1 MASSNTSALSTPV
14 FNGENYQVWAVKM
27 KAYLRGLGLW
37 QWVET
42 ERQVQPLG
50 NNPTLNQIRAHEEE
64 EAKAPR
70 ALSYIH
76 AAVSE
81 PIFTRIMACE
91 TPKEAWDKL
100 KEMYLGSDRTRQ
112 MQILNLKRQFEVLRM
127 KDKEFI
133 KEYVD
138 RLMEVVNKIWL
149 LGEDL
154 TDQRVVEK
162 VLVSLPER
170 FESKISS
177 LEDSKDL
184 TKISLA
190 ELVHAFQAQ
199 EQRRSMRQEESN
211 EEAFLALQKE
221 KLLKA
226 ERKSNLVRR
235 KIKRRMR
242 AKEGKVV
249 ARRDILHVLT
259 ARNKVIQRIFVGEQ
273 GQHAQMAENQQQQEQ
288 LFIVTSHA
296 TSSCTETW
304 LIDSGCTNHMTPEL
318 SCFKE
323 LDQSYKSKVKIGNGD
338 LVDVK
343 GKGVVAVET
352 PTVDDCKM
360 RDKSFPIKWKE
371 TNLHAYTTVVDESV
385 LWHKRFGHFHYAALK
400 HLHQKGLTQG
410 LPVICDEKNVCQVCQ
425 FGKQSR
431 LSFPV
436 NKAWRAS
443 ERLQLIHTD
452 VCGPM
457 KTPSLNGNRYFILFI
472 DDKTRMCWVF
482 FMKQKSEV
490 AGVFQSFKA
499 LVENQANCSI
509 KVIRSDNGTEYT
521 SDKFDKFCVEAG
533 IVHQLTV
540 TYSPQQNGVS
550 ERKNRTIMEMTRC
563 LLFEKIMPKCFWAE
577 AVNTAVYLLN
587 RLPTKAVKNKTSF
600 EAWYGVKPAV
610 EHLKVFGSLCYTHVP
625 DVKRD
630 KLDYKAEM
638 GIFLGYSSTSKGYR
652 VFNLKTKKIMV
663 SRDIKV
669 DEAAIWNWEKNEIED
684 VDQIGV
690 TIPQIPEETK
700 NEVGAD
706 NLDDVPVRGRRLLD
720 EIYERCD
727 VAFQEPTCYDEAA
740 KENGWRVAMEE
751 ELKMIK
757 KNGTWEL
764 VDRPKNQKIIGVK
777 WVFRI
782 KYNSDG
788 SANKLKARLVVK
800 GYSQDK
806 DGWKIHHLDVKSAFL
821 NGVLEE
827 DIYVEQPEG
836 FQVSGCEDKVYKLHK
851 ALYGLKR
858 APRAWYS
865 RIDAYLLQ
873 QGFKRSESEATLY
886 VLKVQEE
893 VQLIVSLYVDD
904 LLVTGC
910 NSKIL
915 KQFMVQMESEFE
927 MSNLGE
933 MKYFLGM
940 EIHQCEAGIFISQQK
955 YALKVLKKFHMER
968 SKSVATPLV
977 VNEKL
982 SKNEV
987 NIKADASIYRSLI
1000 GSLLYLSA
1008 TRPDLM
1014 FSASLL
1020 SRFMN
1025 SPSKIHF
1032 GVAKR
1037 VLRYIRGTF
1046 DYGLWF
1052 VKKESKELQG
1062 YADSDWAGSLDDSK
1076 STSGYAFSFGS
1087 GVFSWN
1093 SKKQE
1098 VVAQSSAEA
1107 EYISAAAAANQAIWL
1122 RKLLTDLGQNQAD
1135 ATVIWVDNK
1144 SAIAIAKNPVQ
1155 HGRTKHINVKF
1166 HAIREAEKNG
1176 EVNLVHC
1183 CSENQIADIL
1193 TKALS
1198 KAKFEELRSRLGVS
1212 KKILKEEC

>member
-138 RLMEVVNKIWL
+138 RLMEVVNKIRL

-211 EEAFLALQKE
+211 EEAFLALQKRKASQGRE
-221 KLLKA
+221 KKQSG
-226 ERKSNLVRR
+226 EKKDKEKNEGQGRKSGG
-235 KIKRRMR
+235 KKRYPPCPHCKKQSHSENFCWYRPSVQCR
-242 AKEGKVV
+242 SCKQFGHVEKVCK
-249 ARRDILHVLT
+249 
-259 ARNKVIQRIFVGEQ
+259 NKNDQQGEQ

-304 LIDSGCTNHMTPEL
+304 LIDNGCTNHMTPEL

-323 LDQSYKSKVKIGNGD
+323 LDQSYKSKVKIEMEIW
-338 LVDVK
+338 LMSR
-343 GKGVVAVET
+343 ARELLLLRLQQLM
-352 PTVDDCKM
+352 TVKM

-457 KTPSLNGNRYFILFI
+457 KTPSLNGNMYFILFI

-563 LLFEKIMPKCFWAE
+563 LLFEKKMPKCFWAE
-577 AVNTAVYLLN
+577 AINTAVYLLN

-630 KLDYKAEM
+630 K
-638 GIFLGYSSTSKGYR
+638 
-652 VFNLKTKKIMV
+652 
-663 SRDIKV
+663 DIKV
-669 DEAAIWNWEKNEIED
+669 DEAAVWNWEKNEIED

-690 TIPQIPEETK
+690 TIPQIPEETED
-700 NEVGAD
+700 EVGAD

-788 SANKLKARLVVK
+788 SVNKLKARLVVK
-800 GYSQDK
+800 GYSQEYGVDFSNTFAPVARHDTIRLLVALATK
-806 DGWKIHHLDVKSAFL
+806 MGWKIHHLDVKSAFL

-851 ALYGLKR
+851 ALYGLKQ
-858 APRAWYS
+858 APRA
-865 RIDAYLLQ
+865 
-873 QGFKRSESEATLY
+873 
-886 VLKVQEE
+886 
-893 VQLIVSLYVDD
+893 DD

-927 MSNLGE
+927 MFNLGE

-968 SKSVATPLV
+968 SKFVATPLV

-1037 VLRYIRGTF
+1037 VL
-1046 DYGLWF
+1046 
-1052 VKKESKELQG
+1052 
-1062 YADSDWAGSLDDSK
+1062 SDWAGSLDDSK

-1107 EYISAAAAANQAIWL
+1107 EYISVAAATNQAIWL